1 MAVTAQ
7 ETSPSQAAAKPAG
20 RLLYVD
26 NIRIFLT
33 ILVILHHLMVI
44 YAGSGGWIYHEGRE
58 DNFTR
63 LVGNWFCGAN
73 QAYFM
78 GLFLLVSA
86 YFVPGSYDRKGPLRF
101 LVDRLIRLGIP
112 LALYSWVLRPLLI
125 YLGLRDELGVSFRAW
140 YARGYFRDYGVI
152 GGGPL
157 WFIETL
163 LIFSAL
169 YVVWRLAFRPTAPA
183 PAADSRFPRSRT
195 IALFAFLLGIASFL
209 VRFAFPVNTRFA
221 PLNLQF
227 ANFPQYIALFILGL
241 VAYRR
246 RWLTTFTDATGKL
259 WLGIGLL
266 LIALNGPAQLLMGA
280 AAPTAPAPAGEVL
293 ASLLSAEWEAFVCVG
308 MCIGLAYFFRR
319 YLDRQGP
326 LARELSRTAYTA
338 YLIHEPAITF
348 AALLAEGLIVYP
360 LLKFVLASLILV
372 PLCFALSSLI
382 RRIPYADRVL

>member
-1 MAVTAQ
+1 MGVRSQ
-7 ETSPSQAAAKPAG
+7 GTSPAPATAKPAG

-44 YAGSGGWIYHEGRE
+44 YAGSGGWIYLEGRE
-58 DNFTR
+58 DRFTR
-63 LVGNWFCGAN
+63 LIGSWFCGSN

-86 YFVPGSYDRKGPLRF
+86 YFVPGSYDRKGPGKF
-101 LVDRLIRLGIP
+101 LVDRLVRLGIP
-112 LALYSWVLRPLLI
+112 LAFYSWVLRPLLI
-125 YLGLRDELGVSFRAW
+125 YLGLRDELGVSFWAW
-140 YARGYFRDYGVI
+140 YTHGYFRDYGLI

-169 YVVWRLAFRPTAPA
+169 YVVWRLVVRPAAPA
-183 PAADSRFPRSRT
+183 PAAESRFPRSRT
-195 IALFAFLLGIASFL
+195 IALFALLLGLASFL
-209 VRFAFPVNTRFA
+209 VRLQFPVNSRFA
-221 PLNLQF
+221 PLNLQL
-227 ANFPQYIALFILGL
+227 ANLPQYIALFILGL
-241 VAYRR
+241 LAYRR
-246 RWLTTFTDATGKL
+246 RWLSTLSDATGKL

-266 LIALNGPAQLLMGA
+266 LIALNGPVQLLMGA

-293 ASLLSAEWEAFVCVG
+293 MSLVAAEWEAFVCVG
-308 MCIGLAYFFRR
+308 MCIGLVYFFRR
-319 YLDRQGP
+319 HLDRQGP

-338 YLIHEPAITF
+338 YLIHEPVVTF
-348 AALLAEGLIVYP
+348 AALFAAGVMIYP
-360 LLKFVLASLILV
+360 LLKFLLAGLVLV
-372 PLCFALSSLI
+372 PVCFALSSLI

>member
-1 MAVTAQ
+1 MGVAVH
-7 ETSPSQAAAKPAG
+7 ETSRQAAPARASG

-58 DNFTR
+58 DRLTA
-63 LVGNWFCGAN
+63 LVGSWFCGTN

-78 GLFLLVSA
+78 GLFLFISA
-86 YFVPGSYDRKGPLRF
+86 YFVPGSYDRKGPVRF

-112 LALYSWVLRPLLI
+112 LAFYSWILRPLLL
-125 YLGLRDELGVSFRAW
+125 YLGQQDDLGVSFWGW
-140 YARGYFRDYGVI
+140 YARAYFRDYGII

-169 YVVWRLAFRPTAPA
+169 YVVWRLVFRRKAPP
-183 PAADSRFPRSRT
+183 PAAAPRFPGSRAV
-195 IALFAFLLGIASFL
+195 ALFAFLLGLAGFL
-209 VRFAFPVNTRFA
+209 VRLAFPVNTRFE

-227 ANFPQYIALFILGL
+227 ANFAQYTALFILGL

-246 RWLTTFTDATGKL
+246 GWLAGLSDATGKL
-259 WLGIGLL
+259 WLGLALL

-280 AAPTAPAPAGEVL
+280 SAPTGTFLGRLEWQDLV
-293 ASLLSAEWEAFVCVG
+293 SAEWEAFVCVG
-308 MCIGLAYFFRR
+308 MCIGLLYFFRR
-319 YLDRQGP
+319 HLNRQGP
-326 LARELSRTAYTA
+326 LAQELSRTAYTA
-338 YLIHEPAITF
+338 YLIHEPVITF
-348 AALLAEGLIVYP
+348 AALSAEGVMFHP
-360 LLKFVLASLILV
+360 LLKFVLASLVLV